1 MRSRGGALSVCRFKR
16 GWLDN
21 GCYRSVPSMLL
32 VSTIESKPH
41 SGPIQESVM
50 RMRAVSSVIP
60 LLCLVLAAC
69 GQSNGSEKKGGPPGM
84 GMPPPEVS
92 VATVQARSLPLVFE
106 YPGQTAGSREVEV
119 RSRVPGIILKRNF
132 TEGAPV
138 KEGQSLYTIDP
149 AAFEA
154 AAARAEADVNA
165 AQARYEQAKRN
176 AARLKP
182 LYAEKAVSQ
191 KENDDAV
198 SAEEIGAAD
207 VKAAKARLTEA
218 KLSLSY
224 TKVEAPVSGVAS
236 RSMRSEG
243 SLVGGPETLLT
254 TVMQVD
260 PIWVNFGIPDNEQA
274 QFSREVAAGRIAMPQ
289 DGAFEV
295 ALRLADGSVYDQA
308 GKLNFSDV
316 RVSPTTGTREAR
328 AELPNP
334 GGRLRP
340 GEFVRVILKGAT
352 RPNAVTVPQRAV
364 LEGPQGKFVY
374 VVDEKN
380 TAQPRPI
387 EVGDWA
393 GDAWIVNKGVQPGD
407 RVIVEGLMRLGPGA
421 PVKIADPNASNAAK
435 PAAQPQKPQAK
446 K

>member
-1 MRSRGGALSVCRFKR
+1 MHSRFPLA
-16 GWLDN
+16 
-21 GCYRSVPSMLL
+21 
-32 VSTIESKPH
+32 
-41 SGPIQESVM
+41 
-50 RMRAVSSVIP
+50 P
-60 LLCLVLAAC
+60 LLACVLAAC
-69 GQSNGSEKKGGPPGM
+69 SPSNGSEKKGGHPGM
-84 GMPPPEVS
+84 GMPPPEVLTTT
-92 VATVQARSLPLVFE
+92 VAAQSLPLSFE
-106 YPGQTAGSREVEV
+106 YVGQTAGSREVEV
-119 RSRVPGIILKRNF
+119 RARVPGIILKRNF

-149 AAFEA
+149 AQLEA
-154 AAARAEADVNA
+154 AAARAEADVVA
-165 AQARYEQAKRN
+165 AQARLEQAKRN

-198 SAEEIGAAD
+198 SAEEISAAD
-207 VKAAKARLTEA
+207 LKAARARLIEA

-236 RSMRSEG
+236 RSLRSEG

-254 TVMQVD
+254 TVMQVN
-260 PIWVNFGIPDNEQA
+260 PMWVNFGIPDNEQA
-274 QFSREVAAGRIAMPQ
+274 QLSRDVQSGRVALPK

-295 ALRLADGSVYDQA
+295 ALKLADGSIYELA

-334 GGRLRP
+334 KGVLRP
-340 GEFVRVILKGAT
+340 GEFVRVILRGAT
-352 RPNAVTVPQRAV
+352 RPNAITVPQRAV

-374 VVDEKN
+374 IVDENN

-387 EVGDWA
+387 EVGEWA
-393 GDAWIVNKGVQPGD
+393 GDAWIINKGVKPGD

-421 PVKIADPNASNAAK
+421 PVRIAEAGAK
-435 PAAQPQKPQAK
+435 PAAQPQQQKPQPK

>member
-1 MRSRGGALSVCRFKR
+1 M
-16 GWLDN
+16 LDKQ
-21 GCYRSVPSMLL
+21 CYRSVTSMVLPSNICRNPFPESAMRRLL
-32 VSTIESKPH
+32 PF
-41 SGPIQESVM
+41 
-50 RMRAVSSVIP
+50 AP
-60 LLCLVLAAC
+60 LLAPLLSLAVAAC
-69 GQSNGSEKKGGPPGM
+69 GQSNGSEKKGGHPGM
-84 GMPPPEVS
+84 GMPPPEV
-92 VATVQARSLPLVFE
+92 TVVTVEPRSLPLVFE
-106 YPGQTAGSREVEV
+106 YPGQSAGSREVEV
-119 RSRVPGIILKRNF
+119 RARVGGILLKRNF
-132 TEGAPV
+132 AEGGPV

-149 AAFEA
+149 AQFEA
-154 AAARAEADVNA
+154 VAARAEADVVA

-207 VKAAKARLTEA
+207 VKAARARLTEA
-218 KLSLSY
+218 RLNLSY

-236 RSMRSEG
+236 RSLRSEG
-243 SLVGGPETLLT
+243 SLVEGPQTLLT
-254 TVMQVD
+254 TVIQVD

-274 QFSREVAAGRIAMPQ
+274 ALATEVQAGRVQLPVG
-289 DGAFEV
+289 GAFEV
-295 ALRLADGSVYDQA
+295 SLRRNDGTVYDKI

-316 RVSPTTGTREAR
+316 RVSATTGTREVR

-334 GGRLRP
+334 DGQLKP

-374 VVDEKN
+374 IVDEKG
-380 TAQPRPI
+380 TAQPRPL

-393 GDAWIVNKGVQPGD
+393 GDAWIITKGVQPGD
-407 RVIVEGLMRLGPGA
+407 KVIVEGLMRLGPGA
-421 PVKIADPNASNAAK
+421 PVRIADANSAGK
-435 PAAQPQKPQAK
+435 PPAPPQAPQKPEP
-446 K
+446 